1 MSKLSNADIVYI
13 SIKRD
18 TRKFAN
24 KLINDSKLEALE
36 LDMNN
41 ETTEMT
47 KEFLFIVPSYQENV
61 FPDLY
66 DLSQNFLETGNNIE
80 LCKGIIGTGN
90 LNFAE
95 LYCVTAKDLS
105 NKYNIPVV
113 YKLEMQGSKVDV
125 VNVREGLLKNEK

>member
-95 LYCVTAKDLS
+95 LYCVTEKD
-105 NKYNIPVV
+105 
-113 YKLEMQGSKVDV
+113 
-125 VNVREGLLKNEK
+125 